1 MWLLGELVSCE
12 ILGQFRESARPDCP
26 GKTTV
31 QIKLEAGSL
40 PCACGEPTDA
50 RQTTNL

>member
-12 ILGQFRESARPDCP
+12 ILGQRRESARQDCP
-26 GKTTV
+26 GCYHSGKADI

-40 PCACGEPTDA
+40 PCAGG
-50 RQTTNL
+50 